1 MKKRLQGER
10 EEGKRGM
17 GQMDLKRKNIYIW
30 GRSTSGLAD
39 RLVQAKYMVCWVS

>member
-17 GQMDLKRKNIYIW
+17 GQMDLKRKNIYIYGVDPQVDW
-30 GRSTSGLAD
+30 LTG
-39 RLVQAKYMVCWVS
+39 